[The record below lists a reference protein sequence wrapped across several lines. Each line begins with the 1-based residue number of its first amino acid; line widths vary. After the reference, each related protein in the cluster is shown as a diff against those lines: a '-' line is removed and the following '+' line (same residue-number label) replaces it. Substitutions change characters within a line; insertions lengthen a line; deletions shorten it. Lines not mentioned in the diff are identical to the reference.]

1 MGSES
6 GYLKKMELKN
16 CLVLAVI
23 IFTAKGTSADIYQ
36 DIGTLVV
43 LQIQS
48 PEWVPVPAGDI
59 KFTHKLLDRA
69 NSVLEDMKTIQVP
82 WKGLYEIEL
91 SGGYFQNDFNLH
103 LNINGDWKKL
113 YAGGSF
119 LALDLYNFNVGT
131 IMKLNE
137 RDLITLNNN
146 QTKGLYV
153 DSLYE
158 F

>member
-1 MGSES
+1 MFSNDS
-6 GYLKKMELKN
+6 FL
-16 CLVLAVI
+16 
-23 IFTAKGTSADIYQ
+23 
-36 DIGTLVV
+36 
-43 LQIQS
+43 
-48 PEWVPVPAGDI
+48 
-59 KFTHKLLDRA
+59 
-69 NSVLEDMKTIQVP
+69 NSFE
-82 WKGLYEIEL
+82 
-91 SGGYFQNDFNLH
+91 NDFNLH

-113 YAGGSF
+113 YSGGSF

-158 F
+158 FSLILKRLA